1 MAVGFNVGGT
11 LGNVVPDRTMTRT
24 SAPKVLRASF
34 GDGYEQRVA
43 NGINSIEEKYSV
55 SFKNRTKEDI
65 DDIVDFFDGKAGV
78 TKFPFTL
85 PDSNNTTNTGE
96 HTVQVVCEQYN
107 TNFEYDNFYTLT
119 TTFRRVYEA

>member
-43 NGINSIEEKYSV
+43 NGINSIEEKYSILWTFLMEKLELQ
-55 SFKNRTKEDI
+55 SFLSHYPTQI
-65 DDIVDFFDGKAGV
+65 
-78 TKFPFTL
+78 TL
-85 PDSNNTTNTGE
+85 
-96 HTVQVVCEQYN
+96 
-107 TNFEYDNFYTLT
+107 LT
-119 TTFRRVYEA
+119 QESILYK